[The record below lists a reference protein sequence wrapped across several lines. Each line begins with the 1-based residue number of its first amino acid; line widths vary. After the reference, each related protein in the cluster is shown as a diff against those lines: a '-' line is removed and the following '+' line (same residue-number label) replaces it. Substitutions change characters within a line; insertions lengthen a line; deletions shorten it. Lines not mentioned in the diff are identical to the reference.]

1 MNHNIKRPGRS
12 VALCV
17 LLLLLSPCLAAREA
31 DRNQPIYLEA
41 DRLVIN
47 EKTGTSTYEGNVK
60 LRQGT
65 LEIEAEHV
73 TVFKPAQHVE
83 RLTAKGK
90 PVRFRQEGDT
100 PEGNIRGHANQVV
113 YLASKSL
120 LTLSGKA
127 HFWQNQDEFM
137 GDEIV
142 YDMTRRLIKA
152 RAGPQGENRV
162 HVIIQPKKQ
171 EKGEQQQ

>member
-1 MNHNIKRPGRS
+1 MNHNIKLPGYS
-12 VALCV
+12 VALCW
-17 LLLLLSPCLAAREA
+17 LLLLLSVNLAAREA

-41 DRLVIN
+41 DRVVIN

-83 RLTAKGK
+83 RLKAKGK

-100 PEGNIRGHANQVV
+100 PEGNIRGYANQVI
-113 YLASKSL
+113 YQASESQ
-120 LTLSGKA
+120 LTLNGKA
-127 HFWQNQDEFM
+127 HIWQNQDEFM
-137 GDEIV
+137 SEEIV
-142 YDMTRRLIKA
+142 YDMTRKLVKA
-152 RAGPQGENRV
+152 QAGPEGENRV

-171 EKGEQQQ
+171 EKGEQ